1 MVVPCGGGD
10 LRAVCTRIL
19 SEDAHRRDDC
29 RLLVRCEAVTTVHV
43 LVGSAVTAVHVLVG
57 LAVTA
62 VDVLVGSDVTVV
74 HVLVGSADGLGSVSG
89 CIRPVRVGSCRFV
102 TE

>member
-1 MVVPCGGGD
+1 MVVRCGGGD
-10 LRAVCTRIL
+10 LSAVCTRIL

-29 RLLVRCEAVTTVHV
+29 RLLVRCEAVTAVHVLVGSDVTAVHV
-43 LVGSAVTAVHVLVG
+43 LVGSAVTA
-57 LAVTA
+57 
-62 VDVLVGSDVTVV
+62 V